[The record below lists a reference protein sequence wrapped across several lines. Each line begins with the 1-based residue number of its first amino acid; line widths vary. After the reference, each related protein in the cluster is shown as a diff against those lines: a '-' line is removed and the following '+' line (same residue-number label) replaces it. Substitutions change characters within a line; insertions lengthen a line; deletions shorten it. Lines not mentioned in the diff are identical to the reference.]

1 MEIYKSINSIMKK
14 FTAVHKDGSVGFG
27 NNSYK
32 VVTYDNIIKKLREH
46 LIEEEVIINPL
57 QRDAGTY
64 TESLTAKGGKK
75 LRYDALYDVEYISV
89 KDGSKLVSTIGVS
102 ADTFGDDKAP
112 SKATTIAVKNS
123 ILKVFSLESA
133 DEVQEELKNSVT
145 DKQFNMLKS
154 LVDSTKTDL
163 VDFLAYYNAE
173 TLKEFPQ
180 AYYQGAIDTLQK
192 KVKKGAT
199 KWVTFKKDMKQN

>member
-1 MEIYKSINSIMKK
+1 MQKL
-14 FTAVHKDGSVGFG
+14 TAVHKDGNVGFG

-32 VVTYDNIIKKLREH
+32 VVTYDNIISKLRGH
-46 LIEEEVIINPL
+46 LIDEQVIINPL
-57 QRDAGTY
+57 QIGHGIY

-75 LRYDALYDVEYISV
+75 LRYDALYEVEYISA
-89 KDGSKLVSTIGVS
+89 KDGSKIISRIGVS

-133 DEVQEELKNSVT
+133 DEVQEELKNHIN
-145 DKQFNMLKS
+145 DKQFNMLNS
-154 LVDSTKTDL
+154 LIDSTKTDL
-163 VDFLAYYNAE
+163 IEFLAYYNAS

-180 AYYQGAIDTLQK
+180 AYFQGAVDALQK
-192 KVKKGAT
+192 KLKAKK
-199 KWVTFKKDMKQN
+199 

>member
-1 MEIYKSINSIMKK
+1 MSEIYISINRVMEK
-14 FTAVHKDGSVGFG
+14 FSAVYKDGNVGYG

-32 VVTYDNIIKKLREH
+32 VVTYDNIISKLRQH
-46 LIEEEVIINPL
+46 LIEEKIIINPI
-57 QRDAGTY
+57 QAHDGVY
-64 TESLTAKGGKK
+64 TESITQKGGKK
-75 LRYDALYDVEYISV
+75 LRYDALYDVEYISC
-89 KDGSKLVSTIGVS
+89 KDGSKLVSRVGVS

-133 DEVQEELKNSVT
+133 DEVQDELKNTIT

-154 LVDSTKTDL
+154 LIDSTGSDL
-163 VDFLAYYNAE
+163 VEFLAYFHAP

-180 AYYQGAIDTLQK
+180 AFYQQAVDTLQK
-192 KVKKGAT
+192 KVKANK
-199 KWVTFKKDMKQN
+199 